1 MNRLT
6 EILQQKRR
14 AIQALQPRRG
24 ALQNVALDRNEFRSF
39 ANALQGGA
47 GRTLALIA
55 EVKRASPSA
64 GLIAENFDPVA
75 IARNYEAA
83 GADAVSVLTDEPFF
97 QGHLDHLRA
106 VRAAVDLPIL
116 RKDFILDDVQIFEAS
131 AAGADAILL
140 IVAALEQDELVRLHD
155 VATACQLDVLVE
167 VHTLEELD
175 RALETDAQIIGINNR
190 NLATFKVDLAVTE
203 TLSEQVPPGIVLV
216 SESGIR
222 TAGDSRRLRACGA
235 DAILVGEALMRS
247 DDVAR
252 QAGRVEA
259 RRAGFRARHG
269 GRGNLKRIATGRS
282 LSWSRRA
289 TGRWRARPPG
299 MRPRTPA
306 CSPAGRSSRP
316 ACRRDGFPP
325 AARF

>member
-14 AIQALQPRRG
+14 AIQALQPRRD
-24 ALQNVALDRNEFRSF
+24 ALRQTALRRDEFRGF
-39 ANALQGGA
+39 TNALQGGG

-64 GLIAENFDPVA
+64 GLIAETFDPVA

-106 VRAAVDLPIL
+106 VRAAVKLPVL
-116 RKDFILDDVQIFEAS
+116 RKDFILDEVQIYEAA

-140 IVAALEQDELVRLHD
+140 IVAALEQEELVRLYD

-167 VHTLEELD
+167 VHSLEELD
-175 RALETDAQIIGINNR
+175 RALETEAHLIGINNR
-190 NLATFKVDLAVTE
+190 DLATFKVDLAVTE
-203 TLSEQVPPGIVLV
+203 TLSEQVPPGITLI

-222 TAGDSRRLRACGA
+222 TAEDSRRVRACGA

-247 DDVAR
+247 GDVIR
-252 QAGRVEA
+252 QAGELKLVEA
-259 RRAGFRARHG
+259 APVNG
-269 GRGNLKRIATGRS
+269 ATDE
-282 LSWSRRA
+282 A
-289 TGRWRARPPG
+289 V
-299 MRPRTPA
+299 
-306 CSPAGRSSRP
+306 
-316 ACRRDGFPP
+316 
-325 AARF
+325 